1 MAERTPEAQLAT
13 FLSAYSPEVRAVAEA
28 ALTKMRALM
37 RGAVEL
43 VYDNYNALAIA
54 FAPSERRADVV
65 FSITLYPRWV
75 SLFFARGATLSDPQ
89 KLLQGSGST
98 VRHIVLEDA
107 SVLDRPPVRALMAQA
122 LRGAAKSDHRAGRRV
137 IIKLVAKTRRPRRPA
152 AAPRRI
158 SGAARASASPPRA
171 RSRRRP

>member
-1 MAERTPEAQLAT
+1 
-13 FLSAYSPEVRAVAEA
+13 
-28 ALTKMRALM
+28 MRALM

-89 KLLQGSGST
+89 QLLRGSGST

-107 SVLDRPPVRALMAQA
+107 SVLNRPPVRALMAQA
-122 LRGAAKSDHRAGRRV
+122 LAGAAKPDRKAGRRV
-137 IIKLVAKTRRPRRPA
+137 IIKLIAKKRRPRRPA
-152 AAPRRI
+152 A
-158 SGAARASASPPRA
+158 
-171 RSRRRP
+171 

>member
-1 MAERTPEAQLAT
+1 MAERTPEAQLTA
-13 FLSAYSPEVRAVAEA
+13 FLSEYSPEVRAVAEA
-28 ALTKMRALM
+28 ALKSMRALM

-89 KLLQGSGST
+89 QLLRGSGST

-107 SVLDRPPVRALMAQA
+107 SVLNRPPVRALMAQA
-122 LRGAAKSDHRAGRRV
+122 LAGAAKPDRKAGRRV
-137 IIKLVAKTRRPRRPA
+137 IIKLIAKKRRPRRPA
-152 AAPRRI
+152 A
-158 SGAARASASPPRA
+158 
-171 RSRRRP
+171 